1 MAKRVYSLE
10 LTGRP
15 SRHPKYVPT
24 GRIWPSGDFS
34 LGYVKVE
41 GDSRVDGRSY
51 GQRADMDD
59 FPLPGDDGW
68 FIGRWGVPQ
77 PSDGHRCDGQ
87 ALRELEAEECF
98 RNPAA
103 YAVAYGL
110 EFDLD
115 KFNCGVYCLALK
127 AAKLAFPLDL
137 TVPVNSHSGVSR
149 CEKYGKGG
157 ITSYGRKMVKS
168 AATLIQ
174 KMPGKRTTFATVTMP
189 TLPPHLRREL
199 ALVWPELLRQMLQWL
214 TRQLKKSGL
223 PGLVCSVT
231 EVQPG
236 RLAEHEEAY
245 LHLHLVWPNHG
256 GRYGE
261 WAVDCVALRAWCS
274 EFLQRRGIWVADAW
288 VNVDTQQVKKTA
300 AGYLSKYMSKGA
312 SEIEE
317 FANDCG
323 WDAIPGQWWNLT
335 KPARDLV
342 RKYTHEGFDAGH
354 LLLSVIDHALH
365 ACDMSPFWGLSQ
377 AVLVIGGRE
386 SHVGWYGGLKE
397 SVRLDLVKMLRSA
410 AVSADS

>member
-1 MAKRVYSLE
+1 MSGKSYSLK
-10 LTGRP
+10 P
-15 SRHPKYVPT
+15 SGKPNRHPSFVPT

-34 LGYVKVE
+34 LGFQRVS
-41 GDSRVDGRSY
+41 GDSGVDGRSF
-51 GQRADMDD
+51 GALAQAES

-68 FIGRWGVPQ
+68 FVGRWGVPQ
-77 PSDGHRCDGQ
+77 PVEGHRSDGQ
-87 ALRELEAEECF
+87 ALMELDAEECHQ
-98 RNPAA
+98 NPAG
-103 YAVAYGL
+103 YAVAYGV
-110 EFDLD
+110 EFD
-115 KFNCGVYCLALK
+115 CGRLVVHLSWLVFK

-137 TVPVNSHSGVSR
+137 TVPVNSHNGASR

-174 KMPGKRTTFATVTMP
+174 KMPGKRATFATVTMP
-189 TLPPHLRREL
+189 TLPPDLRREL
-199 ALVWPELLRQMLQWL
+199 ALAWPELLRQMLQWL
-214 TRQLKKSGL
+214 SRQLKKSGL

-236 RLAEHEEAY
+236 RLVEHKEAY

-288 VNVDTQQVKKTA
+288 VNVDVQQVKKTA

-317 FANDCG
+317 FAKDCG

-335 KPARDLV
+335 KPARDMV
-342 RKYTHEGFDAGH
+342 KKFIHEGHAVG
-354 LLLSVIDHALH
+354 LLIQAVVQYSLEL
-365 ACDMSPFWGLSQ
+365 CDLSPFWGLN
-377 AVLVIGGRE
+377 AAILTIGGKE
-386 SHVGWYGGLKE
+386 CQVGWYGGFKEEFRLELIRMLK
-397 SVRLDLVKMLRSA
+397 A
-410 AVSADS
+410 AA